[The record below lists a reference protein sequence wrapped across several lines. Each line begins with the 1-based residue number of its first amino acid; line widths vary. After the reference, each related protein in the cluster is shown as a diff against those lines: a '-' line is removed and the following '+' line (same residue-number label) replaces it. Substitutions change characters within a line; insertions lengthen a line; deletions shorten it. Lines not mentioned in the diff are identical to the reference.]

1 MAFLGRLAK
10 TGLAL
15 KAAKVIKRE
24 ASKPQNQRKARELV
38 AKIGS
43 RGKKKRR

>member
-15 KAAKVIKRE
+15 KSAQVIKRE

-38 AKIGS
+38 AKLGG
-43 RGKKKRR
+43 RNKRR

>member
-15 KAAKVIKRE
+15 KAAQVIKRE
-24 ASKPQNQRKARELV
+24 ASKPQNQRKAGELV
-38 AKIGS
+38 AKIGG
-43 RGKKKRR
+43 RKKRR